1 MTDALSLQRRINLA
15 LDVTRLTKRLDNPAP
30 TGIDR
35 VDLAYMRAFS
45 TAPEI
50 DLDLVT
56 TDAMGAGM
64 LGPRLAGRI
73 LGLTRAGWTPGPE
86 TGAEQADIIRFI
98 ESPPGQRRPL
108 TQAAADMPARRLG
121 PFTRALRLDQLAGG
135 RRLRRW
141 MRREAGQ
148 TQPLY
153 LHTSHSN
160 LDRPERFRWLAEADI
175 PAIFFVHDLIPLHY
189 PEYCRAGEA
198 DRHIRR
204 LETIHRHARLIL
216 VNSDATRRDLA
227 RHYAAAGMAPRWIE
241 VAPLGIESDFCA
253 GAEEDPL
260 RVQVP
265 YFIALGTIE
274 PRKNHLL
281 LLQVWRRLV
290 ERLGAAAP
298 RLVII
303 GRRGWENQT
312 VFNHMDRIAALDHHV
327 VECNNMPDRALRRL
341 MRGAAALLTPSF
353 AEGFGLPAA
362 EALSLGTPAIV
373 SDIEAHREVY
383 GDCATYLDP
392 LDGRSWL
399 ETIEAFAA
407 PASPRHAEAM
417 ARARRF
423 TPPTWQGHMD
433 LVRGLI
439 RDLDREVA

>member
-1 MTDALSLQRRINLA
+1 MTDALSLHRRINLA
-15 LDVTRLTKRLDNPAP
+15 LDVTRLTKRLDHPAP

-45 TAPEI
+45 AAPDI

-64 LGPRLAGRI
+64 LGPGLTDRI

-86 TGAEQADIIRFI
+86 TAAGQADIIRFI
-98 ESPPGQRRPL
+98 ESAPGERRPL
-108 TQAAADMPARRLG
+108 PQAAADLPARRLG

-141 MRREAGQ
+141 GRRGPEQA
-148 TQPLY
+148 QPLY

-189 PEYCRAGEA
+189 PEYCREGEA

-216 VNSDATRRDLA
+216 VNSDATRRDLV
-227 RHYAAAGMAPRWIE
+227 RHFAAAGMAPRQIE

-253 GAEEDPL
+253 GADDAPL
-260 RVQVP
+260 RVQIP
-265 YFIALGTIE
+265 YFVVLGTIE

-281 LLQVWRRLV
+281 LLQVWRRV
-290 ERLGAAAP
+290 VDRLGAAAP

-312 VFNHMDRIAALDHHV
+312 VFNHLDRIAALDRHV
-327 VECNNMPDRALRRL
+327 VECNNMPDRDLRRL

-383 GDCATYLDP
+383 GDCADYLDP

-399 ETIEAFAA
+399 EAIEAFAL
-407 PASPRHAEAM
+407 PASPRRAEAV

-423 TPPTWQGHMD
+423 APPTWQGHMD
-433 LVRGLI
+433 IVRGLI
-439 RDLDREVA
+439 RDLGRGAA

>member
-45 TAPEI
+45 AAPDM

-56 TDAMGAGM
+56 TDAMGPGM
-64 LGPRLAGRI
+64 LSPRLAGRI
-73 LGLTRAGWTPGPE
+73 LGLTSAGWTPRPAEG
-86 TGAEQADIIRFI
+86 GEQADIIRFI
-98 ESPPGQRRPL
+98 ESPPGAPRPRPR
-108 TQAAADMPARRLG
+108 TAEDAPASRLG
-121 PFTRALRLDQLAGG
+121 PFTRALRVDQLTGG

-141 MRREAGQ
+141 MQRGHGQ
-148 TQPLY
+148 AQPLY

-160 LDRPERFRWLAEADI
+160 LDRPERFRWLAEAAV

-189 PEYCRAGEA
+189 PEYCREGEA
-198 DRHIRR
+198 GRHVRR

-227 RHYAAAGMAPRWIE
+227 QHFAAAGMAPRQIE
-241 VAPLGIESDFCA
+241 VAPLGIESDFRA
-253 GAEEDPL
+253 GEEDAP
-260 RVQVP
+260 VQAQIP
-265 YFIALGTIE
+265 YFVVLGTIE

-290 ERLGAAAP
+290 ERLGVAAP

-312 VFNHMDRIAALDHHV
+312 VFNHMDRIAAHDHHV
-327 VECNNMPDRALRRL
+327 IECNTMSDRDLRRL

-383 GDCATYLDP
+383 GDCADYLDP

-399 ETIEAFAA
+399 EAIEAFSA
-407 PASPRHAEAM
+407 PASPRRAEAM

-423 TPPTWQGHMD
+423 VPPTWQGHMD
-433 LVRGLI
+433 LVWGLI
-439 RDLDREVA
+439 RDIGRGEA